1 MMLKFIA
8 GNQFVHL
15 PNSARQ
21 SSSIKSKFFVRA
33 SKINIFSRAIP
44 HTMKSSL
51 LNTYQVYAVT
61 NILYNINHYLVEFI
75 ENMIQYKL
83 DI

>member
-1 MMLKFIA
+1 
-8 GNQFVHL
+8 
-15 PNSARQ
+15 
-21 SSSIKSKFFVRA
+21 
-33 SKINIFSRAIP
+33 
-44 HTMKSSL
+44 MKSSL